1 MHVNRT
7 LQRLRS
13 EGLITLE
20 RKQLTIEDPE
30 RLMELSGFEPNYLHL
45 DFNGRG
51 APRWRGGK
59 YHLESRTPVQAAV

>member
-1 MHVNRT
+1 
-7 LQRLRS
+7 
-13 EGLITLE
+13 
-20 RKQLTIEDPE
+20 
-30 RLMELSGFEPNYLHL
+30 MELSGFEPNYLHL